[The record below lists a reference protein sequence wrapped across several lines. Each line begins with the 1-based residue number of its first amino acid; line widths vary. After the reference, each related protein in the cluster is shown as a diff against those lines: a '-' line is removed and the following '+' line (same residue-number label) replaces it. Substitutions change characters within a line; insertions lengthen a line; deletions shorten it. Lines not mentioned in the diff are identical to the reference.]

1 MNRATRSIIEIGIAY
16 GVVVILIDFLLDRF
30 SVLLWPTLS
39 IISVI
44 FAIIMLN
51 VIFDLTSGQKPVYPK
66 TTETSSQT
74 VSDEVVRLQNT
85 IERAI
90 ATHETQ
96 SVLVEK
102 LRSVGLS
109 LAAARMK
116 LTREQ
121 FRALVDQNPKAAN
134 GIIKDQELLALLSG
148 GMLNLTDL
156 QRIDTVLTK
165 IESA

>member
-16 GVVVILIDFLLDRF
+16 GVVVILVDFLLDRF

-44 FAIIMLN
+44 FAIVMLN
-51 VIFDLTSGQKPVYPK
+51 ILFDLTSGQKPVYPR
-66 TTETSSQT
+66 TTET
-74 VSDEVVRLQNT
+74 VPDEVVRLQNT

-109 LAAARMK
+109 LAATRMK

-121 FRALVDQNPKAAN
+121 FGALVDQNPKAAN
-134 GIIKDQELLALLSG
+134 EIIKDQELLALLSG

-156 QRIDTVLTK
+156 QRIDAILTK
-165 IESA
+165 IESV